1 LYAAV
6 KTSPVA
12 TVYCARRR
20 FIGTLGSM
28 PRTERPL
35 DPSSGPAAA
44 FATELRALR
53 FAAGSPKYLQMA
65 RRTGRSRT
73 ALAEAAG
80 GDHVP
85 QWETVEAYVRA
96 CGGDPAEWTERWEQ
110 ARAAASRNA
119 WGTPPSPHRHPAPET
134 TAPSYEAAELED
146 AGTTTQK
153 QTHTGS
159 GTGENPAGQ
168 ATAREPSEDRDED
181 SFARGDRPDIRRRA
195 TTTARLL
202 RRAWRPVLLAVVAMA
217 LVLLGMIAPRP
228 GALTGFHTTAVS
240 ANQVRVAK
248 PAAVTLVA
256 FSRFGKF
263 ASGNFAV
270 TGAGGAVEIWDTR
283 SVVRRHTLITGDEQI
298 TDVQFDPLDRNIL
311 ATAGMNGLLRL
322 WDTTAGKP
330 VLSIT
335 GETTGQATG
344 HRMIFAFD
352 PRRRGIIATVGK
364 GGTIRILQT
373 NTGQIVRELHTGLT
387 DITALAFDCHNEGHL
402 AAGGDGALEVWNSS
416 DGARISVGEQIP
428 GRVTSVRFDPLTRNT
443 LAVAAAGAPPG
454 IWDAS
459 NGRPVRFLRSDA
471 RPAVTAFNPL
481 IRNSIAADDGHGRIQ
496 IFDAS
501 NGLPVHTLDGRYGPV
516 TSLEYAPD
524 GATLAVGAR
533 DGVVR
538 LYAVDDW

>member
-1 LYAAV
+1 
-6 KTSPVA
+6 
-12 TVYCARRR
+12 
-20 FIGTLGSM
+20 M

-44 FATELRALR
+44 FAAELRALR
-53 FAAGSPKYLQMA
+53 VAAGSPKYLQMA

-96 CGGDPAEWTERWEQ
+96 CGGVPAEWTARWEQ
-110 ARAAASRNA
+110 ARAAATRRA
-119 WGTPPSPHRHPAPET
+119 WGTPPSPHQYPAPET
-134 TAPSYEAAELED
+134 SATPYEAAEPED
-146 AGTTTQK
+146 AGTTTPQ

-159 GTGENPAGQ
+159 DTRGNPAGQ
-168 ATAREPSEDRDED
+168 ATVREPSEDRDED
-181 SFARGDRPDIRRRA
+181 SFARGDRPNIRHWA
-195 TTTARLL
+195 HTSARLL
-202 RRAWRPVLLAVVAMA
+202 RRARRPVLLAVVAVA

-228 GALTGFHTTAVS
+228 GALTGLHTTPTTV
-240 ANQVRVAK
+240 NQVRVAK

-263 ASGNFAV
+263 AAGNFAV
-270 TGAGGAVEIWDTR
+270 TGAGGAVELWDTR
-283 SVVRRHTLITGDEQI
+283 TVVRRHTLLAGDEEV
-298 TDVQFDPLDRNIL
+298 TDMQFDPLNRNIL
-311 ATAGMNGLLRL
+311 ATAGTNGLLRL
-322 WDTTAGKP
+322 WDTTIGKP

-335 GETTGQATG
+335 GQATEHG
-344 HRMIFAFD
+344 MIFAFD
-352 PRRRGIIATVGK
+352 PRRRGIVATVGA

-373 NTGQIVRELHTGLT
+373 GTGQVVREVHTGLT
-387 DITALAFDCHNEGHL
+387 DITAMAFDLHNEGHL
-402 AAGGDGALEVWNSS
+402 AVGGDGALEVWNSS

-443 LAVAAAGAPPG
+443 LAVAAAGASSG

-459 NGRPVRFLRSDA
+459 NGRPVRFLRSNA
-471 RPAVTAFNPL
+471 RPVVTAFNPL

-501 NGLPVHTLDGRYGPV
+501 NGVPVHTLDGGTARSPRLN
-516 TSLEYAPD
+516 THPTAPPWPSAH
-524 GATLAVGAR
+524 ATESSDCAPWTTGKPTRACS
-533 DGVVR
+533 
-538 LYAVDDW
+538 ASIAH

>member
-1 LYAAV
+1 
-6 KTSPVA
+6 
-12 TVYCARRR
+12 
-20 FIGTLGSM
+20 M

-44 FATELRALR
+44 FAAELRALR
-53 FAAGSPKYLQMA
+53 IAAGSPKYLQMA

-85 QWETVEAYVRA
+85 RWETVEAYVWA
-96 CGGDPAEWTERWEQ
+96 CGGDPAEWTERWEK
-110 ARAAASRNA
+110 ARAAASDNA
-119 WGTPPSPHRHPAPET
+119 RGTPPSPHRHPAP
-134 TAPSYEAAELED
+134 
-146 AGTTTQK
+146 
-153 QTHTGS
+153 
-159 GTGENPAGQ
+159 AGQ
-168 ATAREPSEDRDED
+168 ATAREPGEDPDDD
-181 SFARGDRPDIRRRA
+181 SFPLGDRPDIRHRA
-195 TTTARLL
+195 PTTARLL
-202 RRAWRPVLLAVVAMA
+202 RRARRPVLLAVTAVA

-228 GALTGFHTTAVS
+228 GTLTGLRTTTT
-240 ANQVRVAK
+240 NQIRVAR

-256 FSRFGKF
+256 FSPFGKF
-263 ASGNFAV
+263 AAGNIAI
-270 TGAGGAVEIWDTR
+270 TGAGGVVEVWDTHT
-283 SVVRRHTLITGDEQI
+283 VVRRHTLITGDEQV
-298 TDVQFDPLDRNIL
+298 TDVQFDPLNRNIL
-311 ATAGMNGLLRL
+311 ATAGTNGLLRL

-335 GETTGQATG
+335 GQAAED
-344 HRMIFAFD
+344 RMIFAFD
-352 PRRRGIIATVGK
+352 PRRRGIVATVGES
-364 GGTIRILQT
+364 GTIRILQT
-373 NTGQIVRELHTGLT
+373 DTGQLVRELHTGLT

-402 AAGGDGALEVWNSS
+402 AVGGDGALEVWNSS
-416 DGARISVGEQIP
+416 NGARVSVGEQIP
-428 GRVTSVRFDPLTRNT
+428 ARVTSVRFDPLTRNT

-471 RPAVTAFNPL
+471 RSTVIAFNPL
-481 IRNSIAADDGHGRIQ
+481 IRNSIAAYDGDGRIQ

-501 NGLPVHTLDGRYGPV
+501 NGVLVHTFDGRFGPV

-538 LYAVDDW
+538 LHAVDDW

>member
-1 LYAAV
+1 M
-6 KTSPVA
+6 S
-12 TVYCARRR
+12 
-20 FIGTLGSM
+20 
-28 PRTERPL
+28 RTERPL

-44 FATELRALR
+44 FAMQLRALR
-53 FAAGSPKYLQMA
+53 IAAGSPKYLQMA

-96 CGGDPAEWTERWEQ
+96 CGGDPAEWTARWEQ

-119 WGTPPSPHRHPAPET
+119 RGAPLASHRDPSPET
-134 TAPSYEAAELED
+134 SAAAELED
-146 AGTTTQK
+146 ADATTQQ

-159 GTGENPAGQ
+159 DTGVNSTGQ
-168 ATAREPSEDRDED
+168 TTALGPSEDRDED
-181 SFARGDRPDIRRRA
+181 SSARGDRPGIRHRA
-195 TTTARLL
+195 RTSTRLL
-202 RRAWRPVLLAVVAMA
+202 RRARRPMLLTVAAVT
-217 LVLLGMIAPRP
+217 LVPLGMMTPLPA
-228 GALTGFHTTAVS
+228 ALTGLHTTAVTTK
-240 ANQVRVAK
+240 QIHVAR

-263 ASGNFAV
+263 ATGNFAV
-270 TGAGGAVEIWDTR
+270 TGAGGVVEVWDSRTI
-283 SVVRRHTLITGDEQI
+283 VRRHTLITGDEQV
-298 TDVQFDPLDRNIL
+298 TDVQFDPLNRNIL
-311 ATAGMNGLLRL
+311 ATAGTNGLLRL

-330 VLSIT
+330 VLSVT
-335 GETTGQATG
+335 GRAAE

-352 PRRRGIIATVGK
+352 PRRRGIVATMGES
-364 GGTIRILQT
+364 GTVRILQT
-373 NTGQIVRELHTGLT
+373 DTGQAVRELRTGLA
-387 DITALAFDCHNEGHL
+387 DITALAFDSHNEGHL
-402 AAGGDGALEVWNSS
+402 AVGGDSALEVWNSS
-416 DGARISVGEQIP
+416 DGTRISVGEQIP
-428 GRVTSVRFDPLTRNT
+428 GQVTSVRFDPLTRNT

-471 RPAVTAFNPL
+471 RSALIAFNPL

-501 NGLPVHTLDGRYGPV
+501 NGIPVHTLDGRSGPA

-524 GATLAVGAR
+524 GATLAVGTR
-533 DGVVR
+533 EGIVR
-538 LYAVDDW
+538 LNAVDDW